1 MNTNLSLQSVA
12 QTINPLTYKAIHR
25 IYKAELRNVPSP
37 FTPYLLAS
45 IDILE
50 VEGSLELLT
59 EGEQQ
64 LFANGSNCCY
74 EWSFALVQFR
84 AAVVERITNLYNT
97 RAESSE
103 LIPKTEPAPIDCIT
117 QREQCLM
124 ILAESTAST
133 LLVRSIDN
141 SLAIG
146 IDPNTIRTALFD
158 AVDTLV
164 RNTCVDR
171 NATPPTPRSTR

>member
-103 LIPKTEPAPIDCIT
+103 LIPKPEPNPIDIT

-124 ILAESTAST
+124 LLAESKALS
-133 LLVRSIDN
+133 LLGISIDS
-141 SLAIG
+141 SLAVG
-146 IDPNTIRTALFD
+146 IASDTIRTALFD
-158 AVDTLV
+158 AVDAIV
-164 RNTCVDR
+164 INRCIER
-171 NATPPTPRSTR
+171 NATPPTPRSAR